1 MNWWFVLLCLGVIA
15 FLAWRTAVL
24 VRGINQRLAELDE
37 ERARNPLDPFSALM
51 ELYRLQERSQRK
63 SRSHEND

>member
-1 MNWWFVLLCLGVIA
+1 MNLWFVFLCLMIIA
-15 FLAWRTAVL
+15 LLAWRTMLL

-51 ELYRLQERSQRK
+51 ELYRLQEQSSRKSQRN
-63 SRSHEND
+63 END